1 MNITGDMMSERLT
14 DGITLRATASQRAFL
29 EEYGYEKRL
38 SIGGAVRDLIDK
50 AMEKG
55 VRRPID

>member
-1 MNITGDMMSERLT
+1 MNIIGDILSERLT

-38 SIGGAVRDLIDK
+38 SIGGAVLDLIDK

>member
-1 MNITGDMMSERLT
+1 MSGRLT
-14 DGITLRATASQRAFL
+14 DYVNLRTTAAQRAFL

-50 AMEKG
+50 AMENG

>member
-1 MNITGDMMSERLT
+1 MNITGDILSERLT

-55 VRRPID
+55 VRKPID

>member
-1 MNITGDMMSERLT
+1 VNITGDILSERLT

-55 VRRPID
+55 VRKPID

>member
-1 MNITGDMMSERLT
+1 MSERLT

-55 VRRPID
+55 VRKPID

>member
-1 MNITGDMMSERLT
+1 MNIIGDILSERLT

>member
-1 MNITGDMMSERLT
+1 MNIAGEIMSERLT

-55 VRRPID
+55 VRKPID

>member
-1 MNITGDMMSERLT
+1 MNITGDILSERLT

>member
-1 MNITGDMMSERLT
+1 MSERLT

-50 AMEKG
+50 AMEKS
-55 VRRPID
+55 VRKPID